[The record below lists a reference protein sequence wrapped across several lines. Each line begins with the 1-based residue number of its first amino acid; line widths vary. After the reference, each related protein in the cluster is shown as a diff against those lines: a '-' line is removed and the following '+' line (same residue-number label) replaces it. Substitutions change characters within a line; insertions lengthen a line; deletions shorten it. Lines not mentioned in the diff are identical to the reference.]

1 MIELIRSLRRRPGE
15 HRDVFAEFAVL
26 MAFVVAEQ
34 LVSARHKPRLRVVK

>member
-1 MIELIRSLRRRPGE
+1 MIELLRSLRRQSSD